1 MFQNTCCTTPCDMCI
16 KGPFLSYM
24 KYLQRIFLM
33 AEFRSVIELSCI
45 IFTVLAFVENSSGT
59 ISTAKELPNIVLI
72 AVNQFG
78 LEDLSYYGE
87 HIQHIKKLAE
97 QGITFSH
104 VYSQLYPTSLR
115 AALLT
120 GRLPVK
126 SGMLKGRFLPF
137 TSLPSVASSGG
148 MPLSEWTLAEAL
160 QSKGYES
167 KFVGLWDLGFG
178 KNGKFTPVNQ
188 GFRSWYGIL
197 TQHSKGCSLLPRG
210 STKHLF
216 EEVLLFL
223 CLVVSFLFGVVS
235 LWYFRYL
242 KPKFILYGFVVGSIM
257 YATSQGIHGVTF
269 ITVRSCVLFRD
280 EYILAQPYDVEN
292 LTLRFT
298 EEARKFI
305 EEEASTQT
313 PFFLTVNHPV
323 FSKPFFN
330 SRIFSNIS
338 GQSDKLLDSLVELDW
353 SVGRILETLKKENLT
368 DDTMVIFTALSGLS
382 HKNLSVGLG
391 EDRSMYH
398 KENANGRVDQ

>member
-1 MFQNTCCTTPCDMCI
+1 MCDI
-16 KGPFLSYM
+16 GLILVLHEVSANN
-24 KYLQRIFLM
+24 FLM
-33 AEFRSVIELSCI
+33 AEIRRVELSRI
-45 IFTVLAFVENSSGT
+45 IILIVLAFLRNSSGT
-59 ISTAKELPNIVLI
+59 ISTAEEFPNIVLI

-78 LEDLSYYGE
+78 LEDLSYFGE

-104 VYSQLYPTSLR
+104 VYSHLYPSSSR

-148 MPLSEWTLAEAL
+148 MPLSEMTIAEAL
-160 QSKGYES
+160 QKNGYES

-178 KNGKFTPVNQ
+178 KNGRFTPVNQ
-188 GFRSWYGIL
+188 GFRSWFGIL
-197 TQHSKGCSLLPRG
+197 TQHSKGCSVLSRG

-223 CLVVSFLFGVVS
+223 CLLLSFIFGVLS

-242 KPKFILYGFVVGSIM
+242 KPKFILIVFVVGSIM
-257 YATSQGIHGVTF
+257 YATSQGFHGVTF
-269 ITVRSCVLFRD
+269 IAVRSCVLLRN

-292 LTLRFT
+292 LTVRFT
-298 EEARKFI
+298 EEAREFI
-305 EEEASTQT
+305 EKEASTQT

-330 SRIFSNIS
+330 SRVFNNIS
-338 GQSDKLLDSLVELDW
+338 GKSDKLLDSVVELDW
-353 SVGRILETLKKENLT
+353 SVGRILETLEKENLT

-382 HKNLSVGLG
+382 HKSSVIDVGLG
-391 EDRSMYH
+391 EDKSMHH
-398 KENANGRVDQ
+398 KENANGRVDQQD